1 MAKYKVELN
10 SIDEIEFI
18 SDEAI
23 PIMDPGDTVKN
34 LRWENTGGNVY
45 IFYGTVRELGFCI
58 DLYGDGA
65 WYPHDYDESL
75 NWEGDDYTG
84 GMDDKMLRYLTSK
97 ESFELLSEIV
107 KADIPKFFKDAINT
121 TLEEMK

>member
-1 MAKYKVELN
+1 
-10 SIDEIEFI
+10 
-18 SDEAI
+18 
-23 PIMDPGDTVKN
+23 MDTKIKN

-65 WYPHDYDESL
+65 WYPYDYDESL

-84 GMDDKMLRYLTSK
+84 GMDDKMLRYLSPT

-107 KADIPKFFKDAINT
+107 KADIPAFLRDAINI
-121 TLEEMK
+121 TLEEMV